1 MKKVLYVQ
9 AIHPAGMDL
18 LREKYEVAVAKSPDK
33 EEVMKEVKDASAIVS
48 RLSVIDRD
56 IIDAAEKLEAIAKNG
71 VGVDNIDVAYATEK
85 GIPVLTTGQA
95 NLWSAAEH
103 TVFAMGALLK
113 RITYYDA
120 RMREGNWKS
129 RDDGGVFDA
138 AGKIF
143 GIVGFGRI
151 GRDVAGIV
159 KAFRMKVMAYD
170 PYLSRE
176 AVEREGCLFA
186 GSLEELCRNADVISL
201 HVPLTAEN
209 RHLINA
215 RSLSWMK
222 PTALLLNFSRGLVV
236 DSDALYEVLSEGR
249 LAGAALDAHVPEP
262 PDFSHPLY
270 QLENVLLSPHIA
282 GNSVDALRRMSLKL
296 AEGIDD
302 VLSGRVPDSCAN
314 KKELYGG

>member
-1 MKKVLYVQ
+1 MKKILYVQ

-120 RMREGNWKS
+120 RMRETTAAFS
-129 RDDGGVFDA
+129 MRRERPSASSASGGS
-138 AGKIF
+138 AGTSP
-143 GIVGFGRI
+143 
-151 GRDVAGIV
+151 A
-159 KAFRMKVMAYD
+159 
-170 PYLSRE
+170 S
-176 AVEREGCLFA
+176 
-186 GSLEELCRNADVISL
+186 S
-201 HVPLTAEN
+201 
-209 RHLINA
+209 
-215 RSLSWMK
+215 K
-222 PTALLLNFSRGLVV
+222 P
-236 DSDALYEVLSEGR
+236 
-249 LAGAALDAHVPEP
+249 
-262 PDFSHPLY
+262 
-270 QLENVLLSPHIA
+270 
-282 GNSVDALRRMSLKL
+282 
-296 AEGIDD
+296 
-302 VLSGRVPDSCAN
+302 SG
-314 KKELYGG
+314 

>member
-1 MKKVLYVQ
+1 MKKILYVQ

-18 LREKYEVAVAKSPDK
+18 LREKYEVVVAKSPDK
-33 EEVMKEVKDASAIVS
+33 ENVLAEVKDASAIVS
-48 RLSVIDRD
+48 RLTVIDRD
-56 IIDAAEKLEAIAKNG
+56 ILDAGAKLEAVGENG
-71 VGVDNIDVAYATEK
+71 VGVDNIDVAYATAK

-113 RITYYDA
+113 RIPYYDT

-138 AGKIF
+138 AGKTF
-143 GIVGFGRI
+143 GIIGFGRI

-159 KAFRMKVMAYD
+159 KAFRMKVIAYD

-176 AVEREGCLFA
+176 TIEAEGCA
-186 GSLEELCRNADVISL
+186 CAESLEALCREADVISL
-201 HVPLTAEN
+201 HVPLTEEN

-222 PTALLLNFSRGLVV
+222 PSALLLNFSRGLVV
-236 DSDALYEVLSEGR
+236 DNDALYEALSEGR

-262 PDFSHPLY
+262 PDFAHPLY
-270 QLENVLLSPHIA
+270 RLDNVLLSPHIA
-282 GNSVDALRRMSLKL
+282 GNSEDALRRMSLKL